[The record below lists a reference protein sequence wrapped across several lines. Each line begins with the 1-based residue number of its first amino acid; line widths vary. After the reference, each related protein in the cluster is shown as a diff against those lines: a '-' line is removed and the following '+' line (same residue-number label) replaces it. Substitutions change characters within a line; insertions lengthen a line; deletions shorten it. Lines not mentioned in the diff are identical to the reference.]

1 MQKICLLLFLTLA
14 LFACKSEPSENILSE
29 EDKKPVEEKKDF
41 EDIQELFEATAFK
54 DTTELA
60 LLKEIQIC
68 SADSNLIKK
77 GAIACDPGYFK
88 FFPLIK
94 GGDLNNGFILLVKA
108 GTGGF
113 PLRRLLIFQRERGKL
128 IKVNG
133 FVSNLIGRVPTKSGY
148 DDLLLRFNDKDGT
161 EDMFYNC
168 LFTWNGSQYIYKQVE
183 VIEGRNWG
191 GRVKAELKDSISNE
205 IYQNILNNKMIF

>member
-1 MQKICLLLFLTLA
+1 MQKLLFSLFLVSTLMG
-14 LFACKSEPSENILSE
+14 CKSGDSTETEVADNVKIE
-29 EDKKPVEEKKDF
+29 EVKDF
-41 EDIQELFEATAFK
+41 ENIEELF
-54 DTTELA
+54 DQTTFSDSNELA
-60 LLKEIQIC
+60 LLQEIQIC
-68 SADSNLIKK
+68 TLDSEALSK
-77 GAIACDPGYFK
+77 GAIPCDPGNFK

-94 GGDLNNGFILLVKA
+94 GGDLNNGFILLVKS

-128 IKVNG
+128 VKVNG
-133 FVSNLIGRVPTKSGY
+133 FVSNLIGRVPSKSGY

-191 GRVKAELKDSISNE
+191 GRVKAEMKDSISNE

>member
-1 MQKICLLLFLTLA
+1 MQKILFSFLLIASLV
-14 LFACKSEPSENILSE
+14 ACNSGKS
-29 EDKKPVEEKKDF
+29 D
-41 EDIQELFEATAFK
+41 EDIQQSVKIEESEDFENIEELFDQTSFK
-54 DTTELA
+54 DTTELN
-60 LLKEIQIC
+60 LLQEIQIC
-68 SADSNLIKK
+68 SLDENLLAK
-77 GAIACDPGYFK
+77 GAIPCNPMNFK

-94 GGDLNNGFILLVKA
+94 GGELNNGFMLLVKA

-128 IKVNG
+128 VKVNG
-133 FVSNLIGRVPTKSGY
+133 FVSNLIGRIPNQSGY

-191 GRVKAELKDSISNE
+191 GPVKAQFKDSISNE